1 MNRQETEL
9 LVESW
14 RKVLNN
20 SSYKEEEMLNE
31 INLKSTL
38 LSLAVAASALVPS
51 YSEAVPTSTIQ
62 DEISVSI
69 ENRTDGKVSAYNV
82 PGENG
87 YMTIVAKSEE
97 QAKKIA
103 NNYEESGEE
112 NVNILIYGQ
121 EDARNINARELSII
135 KLAIEHGGPLTKI
148 VKKARSD
155 KSSNLA
161 DEYNKEIAKTISDMS
176 DREIENMYDI
186 AESAAGP
193 KKMKKITN
201 FALKKMN
208 SGASYD
214 GPEGVGKINPDDIN
228 IDNNKEYSQKHRGN
242 VTFRSFDGY
251 SETANK
257 KAGLV
262 FFFVLPDTLKTGSNH
277 DRLRSLMF
285 DRQNSNFNFGNLVK

>member
-9 LVESW
+9 LVENW

-20 SSYKEEEMLNE
+20 DSYKEEEMLNE

-38 LSLAVAASALVPS
+38 LSLAVSASALVPS

-69 ENRTDGKVSAYNV
+69 ENRTDGKISAYNV

-87 YMTIVAKSEE
+87 YMTIVAKSED

-103 NNYEESGEE
+103 NDYDESGKE

-121 EDARNINARELSII
+121 EDSRNINVRELSII
-135 KLAIEHGGPLTKI
+135 KLSIENGGPLSKI

-161 DEYNKEIAKTISDMS
+161 DEYNKEIAKAISEMS
-176 DREIENMYDI
+176 DREIEYMYDI
-186 AESAAGP
+186 AESAVGS

-201 FALKKMN
+201 FASKKMR
-208 SGASYD
+208 SGESYD
-214 GPEGVGKINPDDIN
+214 GPEDVGKINPDDIN
-228 IDNNKEYSQKHRGN
+228 VEDNREYSQKYRGN
-242 VTFRSFDGY
+242 LTFKSFDGY
-251 SETANK
+251 SEIANK

-262 FFFVLPDTLKTGSNH
+262 FFFVLPDTLKTGANH

-285 DRQNSNFNFGNLVK
+285 NRQNSNFNFGNLVK